1 MRKILLALFSIC
13 IIAFYFYWQ
22 LPNSETIVVTKTEN
36 NTTATLIPLDS
47 RPVCTK
53 LPHQLASLAGVD
65 LILPPNEFLDNYR
78 TPAKKE
84 KIIEWLLQRP
94 KTDHAN
100 YISTDMLL
108 SGSLLEA
115 RKQASNDQEQA
126 NLLKLLTELKAHK
139 QELTI
144 FHIIPRLLVSDELIP
159 DRWYKYR
166 LLRYSQLYD
175 MVETFNDFQMT
186 KQLYETTLSI
196 PPEVLSKYC
205 LRYSSQDKFNTQLL
219 KLADSK
225 ISVTIGQDDASP
237 FGLPHRSANL
247 VDFNLQR
254 ISKPL
259 NQAALTYGADEIPSV
274 LIARSYLKATNFR
287 PKVFIQYA
295 DNSIPNLI
303 MPYMPISVEGIIS
316 EKLAFLNALRTK
328 DKSNADIILYVNCG
342 SDNYSPSKKQALEL
356 KDLLSKNQYIA
367 LLDLSANFEEKELL
381 LPQALKFNVSLN
393 KLCAYAG
400 WNTFSNSAGTV
411 LAQAVIFVGREK
423 ELSTAEQKLQ
433 LRTENLE
440 FTINRLLD
448 DYVYQKKL
456 HANLKKELL
465 TRGIEPTE
473 LNQHDHQYAQALAQ
487 FFLKNQALL
496 LLHSNLGK
504 TPYYTEQ
511 NNNYYIKDIDIKA
524 KLPWPRIFEVE
535 LSTKLTIGKN

>member
-1 MRKILLALFSIC
+1 MRKILLALFSFC

-53 LPHQLASLAGVD
+53 LPQQLASLAGVD

-84 KIIEWLLQRP
+84 KIIEWLFQRP
-94 KTDHAN
+94 ITDKTT
-100 YISTDMLL
+100 YISNDMLL
-108 SGSLLEA
+108 SGSLIQA
-115 RKQASNDQEQA
+115 RKQAATISDQEK
-126 NLLKLLTELKAHK
+126 LLKLLTELKRSRNSLATF
-139 QELTI
+139 Q
-144 FHIIPRLLVSDELIP
+144 IIPRLLVSDELIP

-166 LLRYSQLYD
+166 LLRYAQLYD
-175 MVETFNDFQMT
+175 MVETFNDFHMT
-186 KQLYETTLSI
+186 EQLEETIKSI
-196 PPEVLSKYC
+196 PADVLNKYC
-205 LRYSSQDKFNTQLL
+205 LRYNNQDILNAKLIQ
-219 KLADSK
+219 LADSQLS
-225 ISVTIGQDDASP
+225 ITIGQDDASP

-247 VDFNLQR
+247 VDLKLLKLA
-254 ISKPL
+254 KPL
-259 NQAALTYGADEIPSV
+259 EQATLTYGADEIASV
-274 LIARSYLKATNFR
+274 LIARTYLKESSFT

-316 EKLAFLNALRTK
+316 EKLAFLNTIRTH

-342 SDNYSPSKKQALEL
+342 SDNYSPSRKQALEL
-356 KDLLSKNQYIA
+356 RELISKNQYVA

-381 LPQALKFNVSLN
+381 LPQALKFDVPLN

-423 ELSTAEQKLQ
+423 ELSTAKQKLQ

-440 FTINRLLD
+440 FTVNRILD

-465 TRGIEPTE
+465 MRGIEPTE